1 MEGNTLS
8 MTQTDEMIMKLLH
21 YFVTV
26 ENYSPI
32 VLKGAKNE
40 IWLEKFDGEYKIVRL
55 VSNYIHNNEQLNMD
69 LYRTKQIMK
78 RIKKKTMSFSINALS
93 IFVNL
98 GDNVELDIV
107 SEDNI
112 DCANIKTTEDLKK
125 YQFIMD
131 EFPTITKKTNFKEE
145 GLDLF
150 VKLTNDIGE
159 VNKTNQKQ
167 AEDLFAKKDPIMT
180 KILITINIVIFVLQ
194 LVLGWDVVANFGAN
208 YAPFVKSGK
217 FYVLITS
224 MFIHGNLIHL
234 LFNMYALYIIGPQVE
249 SFYGKIKYLAIY
261 FGSGIL
267 GALLSD
273 IFLQNS
279 ISVGASGAIF
289 GLLSS
294 IVYFGYHYRA
304 YLDTVIRS
312 QIMPLII
319 FNIFLGIVIPNIDTF
334 CHIGGLIGGV
344 LVSMACGIKYKSSKS
359 ERINGFILTTMYTIF
374 LLILLFK

>member
-1 MEGNTLS
+1 MEENTLS

-69 LYRTKQIMK
+69 IYRTKQIMK
-78 RIKKKTMSFSINALS
+78 RIKKKTMSFSINTLS

-217 FYVLITS
+217 FYVLFTS

-359 ERINGFILTTMYTIF
+359 ERINGFILTTIYTIF

>member
-1 MEGNTLS
+1 MEENTLS

-69 LYRTKQIMK
+69 IYRTKQIMK

-98 GDNVELDIV
+98 GDNVELDLV

-159 VNKTNQKQ
+159 VNKINQKQ
-167 AEDLFAKKDPIMT
+167 AEDLFAKKDPIIT
-180 KILITINIVIFVLQ
+180 KILITINIVIFILQ
-194 LVLGWDVVANFGAN
+194 LVLGCDVVANFGAN

-217 FYVLITS
+217 FYVLFTS

-359 ERINGFILTTMYTIF
+359 ERINGFILTTIYTIF

>member
-1 MEGNTLS
+1 MEENTLS

-69 LYRTKQIMK
+69 IYRTKQIMK

-98 GDNVELDIV
+98 GDNVELDLV

-159 VNKTNQKQ
+159 VNKINQKQ
-167 AEDLFAKKDPIMT
+167 AEDLFAKKDPIIT

-194 LVLGWDVVANFGAN
+194 LVLGWDVVASFGAN

-359 ERINGFILTTMYTIF
+359 ERINGFILTTIYTIF

>member
-1 MEGNTLS
+1 MEENTLS

-69 LYRTKQIMK
+69 IYRTKQIMK

-98 GDNVELDIV
+98 GDNVELDLV

-159 VNKTNQKQ
+159 VNKINQQQ
-167 AEDLFAKKDPIMT
+167 AEDLFAKKDPIIT
-180 KILITINIVIFVLQ
+180 KILITINIVIFILQ

-217 FYVLITS
+217 FYVLFTS

-359 ERINGFILTTMYTIF
+359 ERINGFILTTIYTIF

>member
-1 MEGNTLS
+1 MEENTLS

-69 LYRTKQIMK
+69 IYRTKQIMK

-98 GDNVELDIV
+98 GDNVELDTV

-159 VNKTNQKQ
+159 VNKINQKQ
-167 AEDLFAKKDPIMT
+167 AEDLFAKKDPIIT
-180 KILITINIVIFVLQ
+180 KILITINIVIFILQ
-194 LVLGWDVVANFGAN
+194 LVLGCDVVANFGAN

-217 FYVLITS
+217 FYVLFTS

-359 ERINGFILTTMYTIF
+359 ERINGFILTTIYTIF

>member
-1 MEGNTLS
+1 MEENTLS

-69 LYRTKQIMK
+69 IYRTKQIMK

-98 GDNVELDIV
+98 GDNVELDLV

-167 AEDLFAKKDPIMT
+167 AEDLFAKKDPIIT
-180 KILITINIVIFVLQ
+180 KILITINIVIFILQ

-217 FYVLITS
+217 FYVLFTS

-359 ERINGFILTTMYTIF
+359 ERINGFILTTIYTIF

>member
-1 MEGNTLS
+1 MEENTLS

-69 LYRTKQIMK
+69 IYRTKQIMK

-98 GDNVELDIV
+98 GDNVELDLV

-159 VNKTNQKQ
+159 VNKINQKQ

-194 LVLGWDVVANFGAN
+194 LVLGWDVVASFGAN

-359 ERINGFILTTMYTIF
+359 ERINGFILTTIYTIF

>member
-1 MEGNTLS
+1 MEENTLS

-69 LYRTKQIMK
+69 IYRTKQIMK

-98 GDNVELDIV
+98 GDNVELDLV

-167 AEDLFAKKDPIMT
+167 AEDLFAKKDPVIT

-194 LVLGWDVVANFGAN
+194 LVLGWDVVASFGAN

-217 FYVLITS
+217 FYVLFTS

-359 ERINGFILTTMYTIF
+359 ERINGFILTTIYTIF

>member
-1 MEGNTLS
+1 MEENTLS

-69 LYRTKQIMK
+69 IYRTKQIMK

-98 GDNVELDIV
+98 GDNVELDLV

-159 VNKTNQKQ
+159 VNKINQKQ
-167 AEDLFAKKDPIMT
+167 AEDLFAKKDPIIT
-180 KILITINIVIFVLQ
+180 KILITINIVIFILQ
-194 LVLGWDVVANFGAN
+194 LVLGWDVVASFGAN

-319 FNIFLGIVIPNIDTF
+319 FNIFLGIVIPKIDTF

-359 ERINGFILTTMYTIF
+359 ERINGFILTTIYTIF

>member
-1 MEGNTLS
+1 MEENTLS

-32 VLKGAKNE
+32 VSKGAKNE

-69 LYRTKQIMK
+69 IYRTKQIMK

-98 GDNVELDIV
+98 GDNVELDTV

-159 VNKTNQKQ
+159 VNKINQKQ
-167 AEDLFAKKDPIMT
+167 AEDLFAKKDPIIT
-180 KILITINIVIFVLQ
+180 KILITINIVIFILQ

-217 FYVLITS
+217 FYVLFTS

-359 ERINGFILTTMYTIF
+359 ERINGFILTTIYTIF

>member
-1 MEGNTLS
+1 MEENTLS

-167 AEDLFAKKDPIMT
+167 AEDLFAKKDPIIT
-180 KILITINIVIFVLQ
+180 KILITINIVIFILQ

-217 FYVLITS
+217 FYVLFTS

-359 ERINGFILTTMYTIF
+359 ERINGFILTTIYTIF

>member
-1 MEGNTLS
+1 MEENTLS

-217 FYVLITS
+217 FYVLFTS

-359 ERINGFILTTMYTIF
+359 ERINGFILTTIYTIF

>member
-1 MEGNTLS
+1 MEENTLS

-69 LYRTKQIMK
+69 IYRTKQIMK

-98 GDNVELDIV
+98 GDNVELDLV

-159 VNKTNQKQ
+159 VNKINQKQ
-167 AEDLFAKKDPIMT
+167 AEDLFAKKDPIIT
-180 KILITINIVIFVLQ
+180 KILITINIVIFILQ

-319 FNIFLGIVIPNIDTF
+319 FNIFLGIVIPKIDTF

-359 ERINGFILTTMYTIF
+359 ERINGFILTTIYTIF

>member
-1 MEGNTLS
+1 MEENTLS

-69 LYRTKQIMK
+69 IYRTKQIMK

-98 GDNVELDIV
+98 GDNVELDTV

-159 VNKTNQKQ
+159 VNKINQKQ
-167 AEDLFAKKDPIMT
+167 AEDLFAKKDPIIT
-180 KILITINIVIFVLQ
+180 KILITINIVIFILQ

-208 YAPFVKSGK
+208 YAPFVKIGK
-217 FYVLITS
+217 FYVLFTS

-304 YLDTVIRS
+304 YLDNVIRS

-359 ERINGFILTTMYTIF
+359 ERINGFILTTIYTIF